1 MKTIKIK
8 YTIPLLLL
16 SGILIA
22 SNYTQSKKTYISV
35 DKIFKNTTENKD
47 NFTKI
52 MDVLTHPRCMN
63 CHPSDNI
70 PKQGLDSHPHYFGM
84 EGGKKNHGFE
94 ATKCSTC
101 HQKENNN
108 FSGVPGAPHWGL
120 APQSMAW
127 QGLTR
132 QEIAE
137 VILNPAKNG
146 GKNHKSII
154 KHLTEDDLVLWA
166 WNPGVNA
173 SGIKREK
180 PSVTEKEFKKAVK
193 QWFADGAIIPENE

>member
-84 EGGKKNHGFE
+84 EGGKKIMVLKLLSVQLVIKKKIIIFLEFLELHI
-94 ATKCSTC
+94 
-101 HQKENNN
+101 
-108 FSGVPGAPHWGL
+108 GV
-120 APQSMAW
+120 
-127 QGLTR
+127 
-132 QEIAE
+132 
-137 VILNPAKNG
+137 
-146 GKNHKSII
+146 
-154 KHLTEDDLVLWA
+154 
-166 WNPGVNA
+166 
-173 SGIKREK
+173 
-180 PSVTEKEFKKAVK
+180 
-193 QWFADGAIIPENE
+193 

>member
-1 MKTIKIK
+1 
-8 YTIPLLLL
+8 
-16 SGILIA
+16 
-22 SNYTQSKKTYISV
+22 
-35 DKIFKNTTENKD
+35 
-47 NFTKI
+47 
-52 MDVLTHPRCMN
+52 
-63 CHPSDNI
+63 
-70 PKQGLDSHPHYFGM
+70 
-84 EGGKKNHGFE
+84 
-94 ATKCSTC
+94 
-101 HQKENNN
+101 
-108 FSGVPGAPHWGL
+108 
-120 APQSMAW
+120 MAW